1 MNAIRNL
8 INITDLTIEEIDQ
21 LIDVADDI
29 VEKISAL
36 PEVVRARLIK

>member
-1 MNAIRNL
+1 MQNASKRDWAY
-8 INITDLTIEEIDQ
+8 TMID
-21 LIDVADDI
+21 IDGDVSDDI